1 VDACGCLNVC
11 GALEDVDDLGVP
23 KHGAV
28 DAFGAHA
35 LHRRQRRTGR
45 PANNV
50 AAAGIVTIPQGWDRI
65 PSDQW
70 RRHAFIDTTSS
81 VASGRLRRGHAR

>member
-1 VDACGCLNVC
+1 MC

-28 DAFGAHA
+28 DAFGADA

-50 AAAGIVTIPQGWDRI
+50 AAAGIVTIPQGCD
-65 PSDQW
+65 
-70 RRHAFIDTTSS
+70 
-81 VASGRLRRGHAR
+81 L